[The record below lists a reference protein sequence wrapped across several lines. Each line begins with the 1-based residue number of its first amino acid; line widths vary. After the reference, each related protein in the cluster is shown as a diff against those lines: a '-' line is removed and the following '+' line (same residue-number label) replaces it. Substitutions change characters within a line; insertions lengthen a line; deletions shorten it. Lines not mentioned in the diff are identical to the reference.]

1 MSDHPDDL
9 GELRDLL
16 RDRIEALAVELL
28 GEHNKALSTRK
39 TWRWGGKGSL
49 AVELTGRKQ
58 GAWYSHEAGAGGGP
72 LDLIRHAK
80 GGGLASAMAWARNW
94 IGKAE
99 EAPRPPPRRP
109 EPAADPERETAIAD
123 ARRIWAASG
132 PVAGTTA
139 EKYLVS
145 VRKIPAP
152 PNGWPGTV
160 VRWNAS
166 KSSLVLAAT
175 RADGTVQAI
184 QRVRLGHDGR
194 KADDGQPAKLS
205 RGPQDGAMVRL
216 PGDPA
221 GPLLVAEGPETGL
234 SAWRAT
240 GHETWVALG
249 SMAKAELPTGRR
261 VVICADDDPRRATK
275 GKAAT
280 AAKTLRDAVARWK
293 SAGVDLVV
301 AYPWAIRRGDKSD
314 FNDAMQAEGIE
325 AVAARI
331 ESALHPTAPT
341 IERVLVKRARE
352 RLAVAVAEF
361 VERARGWVPPDKGA
375 NLPNLPPPVEMIRVD
390 VGAGKSEAARRGLV
404 RLVAELRAVRDR
416 RNVAILVPT
425 HALGEEQ
432 AAKIMALPEAQK
444 ARLTVRVWRGR
455 KAADPEATGQTMCRD
470 LEAVELAQ
478 SVALDPQSTVCRRKL
493 RDGTVA
499 ACPFFTTC
507 GYQRQ
512 RQAKAD
518 IWLAAHEMLFLQ
530 KQGAMGELA
539 AVVVDEKFQ
548 RAGLV
553 LSEQEKAG
561 FPLDLLDAPATVPGD
576 SLGTQRL
583 ESLHRLAF
591 DVLRDHGNG
600 PVLRERVLA
609 TGMTADSA
617 VEAYKLEWLRKI
629 EATDLPELVPG
640 MGPEARK
647 AAVAAA
653 AGNAQVVRLAGFWH
667 AMRALL
673 AEGGAEE
680 SGWLTLDR
688 ADDGTR
694 LVVMKGRRDVAAGW
708 QVPTLILDAILRP
721 ELVRPFYPQARLVA
735 DITVATPHM
744 RVRQVID
751 RAYSLAMLHPD
762 TPEAAEARGATF
774 NAEEAQRR
782 KNRLRDLRV
791 RIDAEARRVRR
802 RGNLLVV
809 TQKRIEEA
817 LLAMGLMPANVI
829 FAHHNGIAGRDEWTT
844 ADGNTI
850 KGADLAGLMLVG
862 RTIPAPGSVGAL
874 AEALSGSHV
883 PLLERWYQRTDATRE
898 TLAGA
903 ELAEAD
909 RHPDPLAEA
918 IRWQICEG
926 ELVQIIGRGR
936 GVTRTAANPL
946 DVLVLCDV
954 PLPLPVAETV
964 TSASLDPTLP
974 ERMLAEGGAVFE
986 VPADAARAYPGLFK
1000 NAEAAKK
1007 RFQRDRSGT
1016 FPYEGVLI
1024 GECPEPLARADYQ
1037 VAGAGQRAAVAWFD
1051 PLVVPDPE
1059 AWLAD
1064 RLGVLAWCRVAG
1076 PPATDPPA
1084 VELVPVVPGSMPD
1097 LVPEAVYPGRVLE
1110 PPPADMLLIGPRNR
1124 PLAMIEAPAMGPFMG
1139 ARAVTSRGLGPWLLL
1154 ARPPDDPLAQV
1165 PHPAFLTRNTPRAS
1179 VCAS

>member
-1 MSDHPDDL
+1 MSDHPGDL

-16 RDRIEALAVELL
+16 RDRIEALAVALL
-28 GEHNKALSTRK
+28 GDPTSRTGK

-49 AVELTGRKQ
+49 AVEIAGRKQ
-58 GAWYSHEAGAGGGP
+58 GAWFDHEAGAGGGP
-72 LDLIRHAK
+72 LDLIRRTN
-80 GGGLASAMAWARNW
+80 GGDLVGAIAWARDW
-94 IGKAE
+94 IGQGE
-99 EAPRPPPRRP
+99 EAPRPRPRRDDSSTT
-109 EPAADPERETAIAD
+109 AADPEREAGIAD
-123 ARRIWAASG
+123 ARRIWAESG
-132 PVAGTTA
+132 PVADTTA
-139 EKYLVS
+139 EKYLVA

-166 KSSLVLAAT
+166 KSSFVLAAT

-184 QRVRLGHDGR
+184 QRVRLGRDGR

-221 GPLLVAEGPETGL
+221 APLLVAEGPETGL
-234 SAWRAT
+234 SVWRAT
-240 GHETWVALG
+240 GHETWISLG
-249 SMAKAELPTGRR
+249 SVAKAELPTGRR

-275 GKAAT
+275 GKPAN
-280 AAKTLRDAVARWK
+280 AAKQLRQAVIGWRA
-293 SAGVDLVV
+293 AGIDLVV
-301 AYPWAIRRGDKSD
+301 AYPWEIRRGDKSD
-314 FNDAMQAEGIE
+314 FNDTMQAGGVE
-325 AVAARI
+325 AVATRI
-331 ESALHPTAPT
+331 EAALHPTAPS
-341 IERVLVKRARE
+341 IERVPVKRARE
-352 RLAVAVAEF
+352 LLAEAVAGF
-361 VERARGWVPPDKGA
+361 VQRAREWVPPDDHIPA
-375 NLPNLPPPVEMIRVD
+375 LPPPVAAIKVD
-390 VGAGKSEAARRGLV
+390 VGAGKSEAARRGVV
-404 RLVAELRAVRDR
+404 RLVAELRAAGDR

-432 AAKIMALPEAQK
+432 AGRIMALPEAQA

-455 KAADPEATGQTMCRD
+455 KAADPEAIGQTMCRD
-470 LEAVELAQ
+470 LEAIELAQ
-478 SVALDPQSTVCRRKL
+478 SLALDPQSTVCRRKL
-493 RDGTVA
+493 PDGTMA
-499 ACPFFTTC
+499 ACPFFTSC

-518 IWLAAHEMLFLQ
+518 IWLAAHEMLFQ
-530 KQGAMGELA
+530 RKPGALGELA

-553 LSEQEKAG
+553 LSDQDKAG

-576 SLGTQRL
+576 NLSTQRL
-583 ESLHRLAF
+583 EFLRRLAL
-591 DVLRDHGNG
+591 DVLRDHGYG
-600 PVLRERVLA
+600 PVLRERVL
-609 TGMTADSA
+609 TSGMTADSA
-617 VEAYKLEWLRKI
+617 AEAHALEWQRKI
-629 EATDLPELVPG
+629 EPPELVPG
-640 MGPEARK
+640 MAPEARK
-647 AAVAAA
+647 AAAVAA

-667 AMRALL
+667 ALRALL

-680 SGWLTLDR
+680 SGWLALDR

-694 LVVMKGRRDVAAGW
+694 LVVMKGRRDVTAGW

-735 DITVATPHM
+735 DIAVATPHM
-744 RVRQVID
+744 RVRQVVD
-751 RAYSLAMLHPD
+751 RTYSLAMLD
-762 TPEAAEARGATF
+762 PERASDP
-774 NAEEAQRR
+774 EEVQRR
-782 KNRLRDLRV
+782 KNNLRDLRV
-791 RIDAEARRVRR
+791 RIDAEARRVRH
-802 RGNLLVV
+802 RGKLLVV
-809 TQKRIEEA
+809 AQKAIEEA
-817 LLAMGLMPANVI
+817 LHALGPLPPNVET
-829 FAHHNGIAGRDEWTT
+829 AHHNAVAGRDEWR
-844 ADGNTI
+844 DV
-850 KGADLAGLMLVG
+850 AGLVLVG
-862 RTIPAPGSVGAL
+862 RTLPAPGSVGAM

-883 PLLERWYQRTDATRE
+883 PLLAPWYQRTDATRE

-936 GVTRTAANPL
+936 GVNRTAANPL

-986 VPADAARAYPGLFK
+986 APGDAARAYPGLWPSADARK
-1000 NAEAAKK
+1000 RVEAAKK
-1007 RFQRDRSGT
+1007 AFQRGRFGT
-1016 FPYEGVLI
+1016 FPYEGILI

-1037 VAGAGQRAAVAWFD
+1037 VAGAGQRPAVAWFD

-1064 RLGVLAWCRVAG
+1064 RLGPLAWCRVAD

-1084 VELVPVVPGSMPD
+1084 VELVPVVPGSMPG
-1097 LVPEAVYPGRVLE
+1097 LVPEAVYLGRVLE
-1110 PPPADMLLIGPRNR
+1110 PPPADMLLIGLRNR

-1139 ARAVTSRGLGPWLLL
+1139 ARAVTPRGLGPWLLL

-1165 PHPAFLTRNTPRAS
+1165 PHPAFLPPNPAQRISA
-1179 VCAS
+1179 